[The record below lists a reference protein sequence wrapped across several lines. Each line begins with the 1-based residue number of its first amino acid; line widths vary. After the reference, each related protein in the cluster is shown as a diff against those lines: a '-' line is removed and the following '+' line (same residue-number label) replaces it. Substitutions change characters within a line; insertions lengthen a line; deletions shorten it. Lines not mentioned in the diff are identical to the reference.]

1 MFSVYKA
8 GLKRFTFQGCGWQA
22 AHILALQGVTRKKV
36 LHFFRKCEVPG
47 CEDGKE
53 DSDLDDDLE
62 FAAVLQAVS
71 TSDCVVVHHVE
82 ARKQAT

>member
-22 AHILALQGVTRKKV
+22 AHILALQEVTPQKA
-36 LHFFRKCEVPG
+36 LNFFRKCDVPG

-53 DSDLDDDLE
+53 DSDSDDDLE
-62 FAAVLQAVS
+62 FAAVLQAIS
-71 TSDCVVVHHVE
+71 TSVSVAVHHVE